1 MPSQRI
7 QRVQNLLRSEI
18 STVIQRRIKDPRVA
32 MVTIT
37 KVEVAPDLR
46 HARVF
51 VSVLGDGDARVTV
64 LAGLQSAARFIR
76 SELMK
81 VLHLR
86 PVPELEFRDDQ
97 SFARAARTLDL
108 LDQIRDEQ
116 KRAGPRPEAG
126 DRTDPK
132 Q

>member
-7 QRVQNLLRSEI
+7 RRVQNLLRSEI

-37 KVEVAPDLR
+37 KVQVAPDLR

-51 VSVLGDGDARVTV
+51 VSVLGDADARVTA

-116 KRAGPRPEAG
+116 ERAGPRPEAG
-126 DRTDPK
+126 DRTDPE

>member
-1 MPSQRI
+1 M
-7 QRVQNLLRSEI
+7 
-18 STVIQRRIKDPRVA
+18 IQRRIKDPRVA

-37 KVEVAPDLR
+37 RIEVDPDLR

-51 VSVLGDGDARVTV
+51 ISVLGDRDARVTA
-64 LAGLQSAARFIR
+64 LTGLQSAARFIR

-86 PVPELEFRDDQ
+86 PVPELDFRDDQ
-97 SFARAARTLDL
+97 SLARAARTLDL
-108 LDQIRDEQ
+108 LDQIRHEQ
-116 KRAGPRPEAG
+116 ERAAPRTEEG

>member
-1 MPSQRI
+1 MASQRI

-37 KVEVAPDLR
+37 RLEVDPDLR

-51 VSVLGDGDARVTV
+51 VSVLGDRDARVTA
-64 LAGLQSAARFIR
+64 LAGLHSAARFIR

-86 PVPELEFRDDQ
+86 PVPELDFRDDQ
-97 SFARAARTLDL
+97 SLARAARTLDL

-116 KRAGPRPEAG
+116 ERAARRTGAG